1 MTMYSPTNPVQAPEN
16 PKGKTVQQ
24 IDEALRDF
32 VLQDTAHLR
41 REAENVTRGGLRPEN
56 AAQVVTDAC
65 LLVQQVACVSLD
77 QLDDVIVDLRNLR
90 DFLHREGVRVQR
102 EISGFLQ
109 LNQAAIGSTKFIT
122 DNIRQWK
129 EGARGASPHSETELA
144 GIAASSLPPP
154 PLSSRFPPRSVSRA
168 ELSRAGA
175 GRRRRRGL
183 PRCQAGPGVLGKRL
197 ARYGRFHR
205 DHPGTA
211 RAGWMEQE
219 THLLGPCRKLPTMT
233 RPRLDVFSC
242 PGRSTSALFVST
254 CPCS

>member
-1 MTMYSPTNPVQAPEN
+1 MTIHSRTNQVQAPEN

-41 REAENVTRGGLRPEN
+41 REAEDVTRGGLRPEN
-56 AAQVVTDAC
+56 AAQVVTDVYS
-65 LLVQQVACVSLD
+65 LVQQVAGVSLD

-109 LNQAAIGSTKFIT
+109 LNQAAIGSTKLIT

-129 EGARGASPHSETELA
+129 EGARGASPHSETESA

-154 PLSSRFPPRSVSRA
+154 PPLS
-168 ELSRAGA
+168 
-175 GRRRRRGL
+175 
-183 PRCQAGPGVLGKRL
+183 
-197 ARYGRFHR
+197 
-205 DHPGTA
+205 
-211 RAGWMEQE
+211 
-219 THLLGPCRKLPTMT
+219 
-233 RPRLDVFSC
+233 
-242 PGRSTSALFVST
+242 
-254 CPCS
+254 

>member
-1 MTMYSPTNPVQAPEN
+1 VRHSANYGKDARDESGHSRPAPTRSKLNQEERIICDQCAIGDAVPFRSGFAPGPSPFASARKGAFIGARLSDLTGHKPFWGTETMTIHSRTNQVQAPES

-41 REAENVTRGGLRPEN
+41 REAEDVTRGGLRPEN
-56 AAQVVTDAC
+56 AGQVVTDVHS
-65 LLVQQVACVSLD
+65 LVQQVAGVSLD

-129 EGARGASPHSETELA
+129 EGARGASPHSETESA

-154 PLSSRFPPRSVSRA
+154 LS
-168 ELSRAGA
+168 
-175 GRRRRRGL
+175 
-183 PRCQAGPGVLGKRL
+183 
-197 ARYGRFHR
+197 
-205 DHPGTA
+205 
-211 RAGWMEQE
+211 
-219 THLLGPCRKLPTMT
+219 
-233 RPRLDVFSC
+233 
-242 PGRSTSALFVST
+242 
-254 CPCS
+254 

>member
-1 MTMYSPTNPVQAPEN
+1 MTIYSRTNPVQAPEN

-56 AAQVVTDAC
+56 AAQTDVYS
-65 LLVQQVACVSLD
+65 LVEQVAGVSLG

-90 DFLHREGVRVQR
+90 DSLHREGVRVQR

-109 LNQAAIGSTKFIT
+109 LNQAAIGSTKLIN

-129 EGARGASPHSETELA
+129 EGVRAASPDSETESA

-154 PLSSRFPPRSVSRA
+154 LS
-168 ELSRAGA
+168 
-175 GRRRRRGL
+175 
-183 PRCQAGPGVLGKRL
+183 
-197 ARYGRFHR
+197 
-205 DHPGTA
+205 
-211 RAGWMEQE
+211 
-219 THLLGPCRKLPTMT
+219 
-233 RPRLDVFSC
+233 
-242 PGRSTSALFVST
+242 
-254 CPCS
+254 